1 MKNNIKSILSVLVIF
16 LIFAADGFALEK
28 YYLLKKGKIAV
39 DQGRIE
45 EAVAHYQEYIESHPA
60 TKGDCSSQYNEK
72 KQYYIKNLLTAYSNL
87 LDIYRQNGEIDEIDK
102 WIKKLKEVFLTT
114 NFGSKNM
121 YNLAGIYIDNNLSED
136 ATVLFKKIIKE
147 QKKHYEPYNNKVTL
161 RAYSKL
167 LKRYES
173 QSENEN
179 VIELIHSLKSSY
191 PVSDFDLKDEYR
203 LAMLYLKYGSETD
216 GEELLKQIIDEIAS
230 DYNSSNINTVVK
242 TYSELLK
249 IYKKRKDKE
258 STDSLIEQISQK
270 YFIESLS
277 PGNLYKL
284 AITCLKCGK
293 KEQGSKLLDKISNE
307 YSYTTYGRKALFLLG
322 RTSQSREDWDSAI
335 KYFSE
340 YIERYPDP
348 PFFALKAYSRL
359 IDSYWSRDAN
369 LELAQEETRKLADIV
384 NDISDFETQLNL
396 ARDLKFKGMNE
407 LASATF
413 NLGLSSAENFIS
425 ENQDTYQ
432 ALRAYW
438 IIEKYAYA
446 LEKFDWVEDSAN
458 NILEVVDLLKKTP
471 SESKNREKIEYIK
484 SQTYLWLAKVSRKK
498 KNYLESEKF
507 LKKFIENY
515 PNDKEINYVMYELG
529 RVYEDAMQKEKAIEA
544 HRKVGNGM
552 WKKKAEKRLS
562 ELGS

>member
-1 MKNNIKSILSVLVIF
+1 
-16 LIFAADGFALEK
+16 
-28 YYLLKKGKIAV
+28 
-39 DQGRIE
+39 
-45 EAVAHYQEYIESHPA
+45 
-60 TKGDCSSQYNEK
+60 
-72 KQYYIKNLLTAYSNL
+72 
-87 LDIYRQNGEIDEIDK
+87 
-102 WIKKLKEVFLTT
+102 
-114 NFGSKNM
+114 M
-121 YNLAGIYIDNNLSED
+121 YNLAEIYIDNNLSED
-136 ATVLFKKIIKE
+136 ATVLFKRIIKE
-147 QKKHYEPYNNKVTL
+147 QKNNYKPYNNKVTL

-167 LKRYES
+167 LNRYES
-173 QSENEN
+173 QGENEN
-179 VIELIHSLKSSY
+179 VIQLIDTLKSSY

-216 GEELLKQIIDEIAS
+216 GEELLKQIIDETAS
-230 DYNSSNINTVVK
+230 EINSSNENTLVK
-242 TYSELLK
+242 TYSKLLK
-249 IYKKRKDKE
+249 IYQKRKDK
-258 STDSLIEQISQK
+258 DGIDFLIEQISQK

-284 AITCLKCGK
+284 AVTFLKCGK
-293 KEQGSKLLDKISNE
+293 KEEGSKLLEKISNY
-307 YSYTTYGRKALFLLG
+307 YSYLIYGRKALFLLG
-322 RTSQSREDWDSAI
+322 RTSQIHEDWDSAI

-348 PFFALKAYSRL
+348 LFFALKAYSRL

-413 NLGLSSAENFIS
+413 DLGLSSAENFIS

-446 LEKFDWVEDSAN
+446 LEKFDWVEENAN
-458 NILEVVDLLKKTP
+458 SILEIVDQLKKTP
-471 SESKNREKIEYIK
+471 AESKNLEKIEYIR
-484 SQTYLWLAKVSRKK
+484 SQTYLWLAKVCRKK

-507 LKKFIENY
+507 LKKFIKNY
-515 PNDKEINYVMYELG
+515 PNDKEIDYVMYELG
-529 RVYEDAMQKEKAIEA
+529 CVYEDGMQQERAIEA
-544 HRKVGNGM
+544 YRKVGNGM
-552 WKKKAEKRLS
+552 WKNKAENRLS
-562 ELGS
+562 ELGFF

>member
-1 MKNNIKSILSVLVIF
+1 MMKNTINMLSVLVIF
-16 LIFAADGFALEK
+16 LIFAADGCALEK
-28 YYLLKKGKIAV
+28 RYLLKKGRIAA
-39 DQGRIE
+39 DKGRTQEAIE
-45 EAVAHYQEYIESHPA
+45 YYQEYIESHPV
-60 TKGDCSSQYNEK
+60 TKGDSSSQYNEK
-72 KQYYIKNLLTAYSNL
+72 KQYYIKNLLTAYSNV
-87 LDIYRQNGEIDEIDK
+87 LDIYRQNREIDEIDK
-102 WIKKLKEVFLTT
+102 WINKLKDIFLTT

-136 ATVLFKKIIKE
+136 ATVLFKQIIKE

-173 QSENEN
+173 QGENEN
-179 VIELIHSLKSSY
+179 VIELIDSLKSSY

-203 LAMLYLKYGSETD
+203 LAVLYLKYGSETD

-230 DYNSSNINTVVK
+230 DYGPSNVNTLVK
-242 TYSELLK
+242 TYAKLLK
-249 IYKKRKDKE
+249 IYQKRKDKE
-258 STDSLIEQISQK
+258 SIDSLIKQISQK

-293 KEQGSKLLDKISNE
+293 KKQGSTFLEDISNG
-307 YSYTTYGRKALFLLG
+307 YSHTTYGRKALFLLG

-335 KYFSE
+335 KYFSK

-369 LELAQEETRKLADIV
+369 LELAQEETRKLADIA

-432 ALRAYW
+432 ALRARW
-438 IIEKYAYA
+438 VIEKYAYA
-446 LEKFDWVEDSAN
+446 LEKFDWVEESAN
-458 NILEVVDLLKKTP
+458 SILEVVDQLKKTP
-471 SESKNREKIEYIK
+471 SEFKNLEKIEYIR
-484 SQTYLWLAKVSRKK
+484 SQTYLWLAKVCRKK

-507 LKKFIENY
+507 LKKFIKNY

-529 RVYEDAMQKEKAIEA
+529 RVYEDAMQEEKAIEA